1 MPAEPSHEV
10 RASREEGRTNPVPA
24 KSTKALST
32 CSRLQR
38 CGTSLDFRSS
48 GGAYCSGAL
57 LRYVRATLSLRR
69 DVRWCV
75 VNCARVRAGKTSAQP
90 SVWTSGDSKQRWLCD
105 SATAVT
111 TTLCLYTL
119 FSKCREC
126 ALVALF
132 GSETQRHRVSVRAS
146 RPLWCGVCVHS
157 VKGVPWWFYC

>member
-57 LRYVRATLSLRR
+57 LRYVRATLSLCR

-111 TTLCLYTL
+111 TTLCLYTV
-119 FSKCREC
+119 FQVPRVRAGCAFRQRDSTSPSEC
-126 ALVALF
+126 ACIKTPV
-132 GSETQRHRVSVRAS
+132 VR
-146 RPLWCGVCVHS
+146 CVCT
-157 VKGVPWWFYC
+157 